1 MSMPPPPA
9 GPIKPHTLV
18 GVLTDRTGS
27 NITTGTP
34 VIADNETHAGNQRV
48 LSRAGGEI
56 LINLANMTNMSGWS
70 VGDHIRIQAQDSKGN
85 GEIYYVAPAAN
96 TGHTDISK
104 ELRPINPALG
114 MRLDRCIGWSLVRS

>member
-9 GPIKPHTLV
+9 TPIKPHSLV
-18 GVLTDRTGS
+18 GILTDRVGS

-34 VIADNETHAGNQRV
+34 VIADNETHQGNQRV
-48 LSRAGGEI
+48 LSKAGGEI
-56 LINLANMTNMSGWS
+56 LINLANMSGWS

-85 GEIYYVAPAAN
+85 GEVWYASPAAN

-104 ELRPINPALG
+104 KLRPINPALG
-114 MRLDRCIGWSLVRS
+114 MRLDRYTKRCLVRS

>member
-1 MSMPPPPA
+1 MSMPPPPNA
-9 GPIKPHTLV
+9 PIKSHTLV

-34 VIADNETHAGNQRV
+34 VIADNETHPGNKRV

-56 LINLANMTNMSGWS
+56 LINLANMANMSGWS
-70 VGDHIRIQAQDSKGN
+70 VGDHIRIQARDAKGN

-114 MRLDRCIGWSLVRS
+114 MRLDRYLERSLVRA